1 MALARRTSAMSEA
14 AASVAAS
21 ADIAVEE
28 PVVTNDNRMFLSTGS
43 TLLNL
48 ALSDRYD
55 GGWMMGRFANLIG
68 DSSSGKTFLALTSLA
83 EACYDSRF
91 DNYSIIFDDVEAANT
106 FDIAGLFGRL
116 ADRMEAPYYDEDD
129 NPVYSNTIEEWY
141 ANVMRL
147 IKSGKP
153 FIYVLDSVD
162 ALTSNA
168 ELDRAEDYIDA
179 QDKGKEVK
187 GSYKM
192 DKAKLLSEAL
202 RVITNELAKT
212 NSLIIAISQ
221 TRDNVDAATSRFT
234 PKVRAGG
241 RALKFYATHEMW
253 VSHLQNI
260 TNTRYE
266 RKTGDRSKIK
276 VSKNKVTGKVREVP
290 ITLYYS
296 YGIDDIGENLTF
308 LIETKKLPSVTAQT
322 FDAKDICGITGTKAS
337 IIAAVD
343 KDREAQ
349 KRLAMAAGK
358 VWNEIEKAVQVTRP
372 SRYE

>member
-1 MALARRTSAMSEA
+1 MALLNRTASMNEA

-21 ADIAVEE
+21 LDIETITTTKE
-28 PVVTNDNRMFLSTGS
+28 DRLFLSTGS

-48 ALSDRYD
+48 ALSDKYN
-55 GGWMMGRFANLIG
+55 GGWLMGRMVNLIG

-91 DNYSIIFDDVEAANT
+91 DDYSIIFDDVEAANT
-106 FDIAGLFGRL
+106 FDIAGLFGKL
-116 ADRMEAPYYDEDD
+116 ADRMEAPYYDDDD
-129 NPVYSNTIEEWY
+129 NPVYSNTIEDWY

-168 ELDRAEDYIDA
+168 ELDRAEDYIEA

-212 NSLIIAISQ
+212 NSLVIAISQ
-221 TRDNVDAATSRFT
+221 TRDNVDATTSRFT

-260 TNTRYE
+260 TSSKYD

-308 LIETKKLPSVTAQT
+308 LIEMKLLPAVSAQS
-322 FDAKDICGITGTKAS
+322 FDATDICGVKGTKAT
-337 IIAAVD
+337 IINAVD

-349 KRLAMAAGK
+349 KRLAMA
-358 VWNEIEKAVQVTRP
+358 VEKAWNDIENAVRVSRP
-372 SRYE
+372 NRYA